1 MFSQGSVAT
10 RCRCRGKYDVSLVA
24 TGKFT
29 GIKSYSEKNRKSVNI
44 IKGMNEWPIKW
55 HVFMAHGV
63 LMG

>member
-1 MFSQGSVAT
+1 VGNN
-10 RCRCRGKYDVSLVA
+10 DVSLVA